1 MYSRIFCFSLLY
13 FTCVKDWKCLVDVES
28 INVNVSE
35 QKLFMPHEE
44 KHTNCKYIT
53 NQTKTRLYS
62 HIISMSVVAS
72 LFLTENFGVN
82 YLMQIY
88 CCAKKQKAQAFVS
101 GYDVVTLNVG

>member
-1 MYSRIFCFSLLY
+1 
-13 FTCVKDWKCLVDVES
+13 
-28 INVNVSE
+28 
-35 QKLFMPHEE
+35 
-44 KHTNCKYIT
+44 
-53 NQTKTRLYS
+53 
-62 HIISMSVVAS
+62 MSVVAS